1 MLFDGRRCSIAGAS
15 FAGAATIDSV
25 DGHDGHVLTKGHTG
39 VAVLPALLAVIDG
52 GSKCD
57 GEEFLTCL
65 VVGYEIATRAGTALH
80 ASVADYHC
88 SGAWNAIGCAAIAS
102 RILRL
107 DIARTRE
114 ALGIAEYGGP
124 GGQIRRVCAHP
135 TMLKDGSSWGAHSGV
150 TAALLARDG
159 FTGAPA
165 VTIEADEQRALW
177 RDLCVRWRIR
187 EQYFKPYPVC
197 RWAQPAIEAALD
209 LQRAHAFS
217 AGDIARVSIET
228 FREAIAL
235 GSGCTHPR
243 TTEEAQYSLPY
254 PVAAALVFGRV
265 GVDEI
270 DSGAL
275 ADPRVR
281 RLLDVMTLGEER
293 EFSCRFPA
301 ERWARVDITLND
313 GRIVRSEPVQ
323 ARGDPE
329 RPLSDEALRDKY
341 FDFAAPVLGRARAQ
355 RIERY
360 IDALPDDDAFSMLLD
375 ELLRPA

>member
-1 MLFDGRRCSIAGAS
+1 MNDALRCDQFVRTLSFDALPHDVIVQARRCLLDLIGVAAAGSGTRMSAIVRAHAANELCSRDGGARMLFDGRRCSIAGAS

-88 SGAWNAIGCAAIAS
+88 SGAWNAIACAAIAS

-124 GGQIRRVCAHP
+124 RGQIRRVCAHP

-165 VTIEADEQRALW
+165 VTIEADDARLVW
-177 RDLCVRWRIR
+177 YDLGTRWRVR
-187 EQYFKPYPVC
+187 EQYFKAYPVC
-197 RWAQPAIEAALD
+197 RWAQPAIEAAFG
-209 LQRAHAFS
+209 LQRAEKFS
-217 AGDIARVSIET
+217 AHDIEQVTIES
-228 FREAIAL
+228 FHEAVVL
-235 GSGCTHPR
+235 GAGCAIPHSTD
-243 TTEEAQYSLPY
+243 EAQYSLPF
-254 PVAAALVFGRV
+254 PVAAALVFG
-265 GVDEI
+265 
-270 DSGAL
+270 
-275 ADPRVR
+275 
-281 RLLDVMTLGEER
+281 
-293 EFSCRFPA
+293 
-301 ERWARVDITLND
+301 
-313 GRIVRSEPVQ
+313 Q
-323 ARGDPE
+323 
-329 RPLSDEALRDKY
+329 
-341 FDFAAPVLGRARAQ
+341 
-355 RIERY
+355 
-360 IDALPDDDAFSMLLD
+360 
-375 ELLRPA
+375 